1 MSPIGKVFIVLNLV
15 LAALFVGA
23 AGSLIQS
30 SESFRNQAEGL
41 TAELK
46 VAKEES
52 VTTIDELKTQVST
65 ITGEK
70 DRLGSDKAQLTSEK
84 AALEDELKTEREQN
98 SDLRERLT
106 SIDGKLGDLEST
118 NRQQEARIAEL
129 NTEGTNLRAERDGAL
144 DERDLAQAE
153 RIEAVRVADAVSRE
167 RDELEIVKG
176 RLNEALASKDAKLA
190 EVAKLYKLDLNNL
203 NDQPELSG
211 RVTAVD
217 GTNGTVVVVINL
229 GKNDGVK
236 PGHTFDVYSGT
247 NYKGQIYIETVNS
260 HQAAA
265 TIKLVGFGE
274 IAAGDAVVTRL

>member
-41 TAELK
+41 QVQLDEASAASDKTINEL
-46 VAKEES
+46 E
-52 VTTIDELKTQVST
+52 TLVST
-65 ITGEK
+65 VTGEK
-70 DRLGSDKAQLTSEK
+70 DRLGADKAQLTSEK

-98 SDLRERLT
+98 ADLRGRLT

-118 NRQQEARIAEL
+118 NRQQEARIADLHGE
-129 NTEGTNLRAERDGAL
+129 TTNLRAERDSAL
-144 DERDLAQAE
+144 DGRDQAQQERV
-153 RIEAVRVADAVSRE
+153 EAVRVADAVSRE
-167 RDELEIVKG
+167 RDELEIAKG

-190 EVAKLYKLDLNNL
+190 EVAKRFGVDLNEL

-217 GTNGTVVVVINL
+217 GSQGTVVVVINL

-236 PGHTFDVYSGT
+236 PGHSFDVYSGVT
-247 NYKGQIYIETVNS
+247 YKGKIQIETVNS
-260 HQAAA
+260 HQSAA
-265 TIKLVGFGE
+265 TISLAGFGE